1 MKTLILYASKY
12 GAASEVAR
20 RIATQFG
27 STKLIDLND
36 IKKVSALDLSKY
48 DCVIVGSSVY
58 AGQIR
63 PAAKHFVSRNEDEL
77 AQKRLGL
84 FIVGFDSDKEDLAF
98 TVNFSE
104 GLLEAAQ
111 AKLFAE
117 GIFDPRKANF
127 AERLIIK
134 AVIKQNDYTD
144 RIDDE
149 KIATFAQELKG

>member
-20 RIATQFG
+20 RIAAQFG
-27 STKLIDLND
+27 SAKLVDLND

-63 PAAKHFVSRNEDEL
+63 PAAKHFISRNEDEL

-98 TVNFSE
+98 TVNFPE
-104 GLLEAAQ
+104 DLLESARAR
-111 AKLFAE
+111 LFTE
-117 GIFDPRKANF
+117 GVFDPKKANF
-127 AERLIIK
+127 AEKLIIK
-134 AVIKQNDYTD
+134 AVIKQSEYIDS
-144 RIDDE
+144 IDDE
-149 KIATFAQELKG
+149 KILVFAQEMKQ